1 MKMNMEQRRLTVT
14 VGLLVVFFSCIT
26 VNIYFPEA
34 TVKKTAEEIVDEV
47 RKNAEKDKDKKEKQ
61 AAVLPSSRG
70 ETFSFVPSAYAQQE
84 TTVSSPKIRALK
96 DSLRQRFPQLR
107 PFFEKGNIGEANNG
121 LVQVRDEGSLGLKDK
136 AALRALVKDEN
147 GDRDSLYAEVAKALN
162 IDSSQVPRIRKI
174 FAETW
179 IKNAQPGWWI
189 QKEDGAWI
197 KKQ

>member
-1 MKMNMEQRRLTVT
+1 MKMNMEQRRLTVM

-47 RKNAEKDKDKKEKQ
+47 RQGAVKDADKKEIKE
-61 AAVLPSSRG
+61 ALLPDSEG
-70 ETFSFVPSAYAQQE
+70 PGFSLLPLAYAQQE

-96 DSLRQRFPQLR
+96 DSLRQRFPQLK
-107 PFFEKGNIGEANNG
+107 PFFEKGNIGETNSG

-147 GDRDSLYAEVAKALN
+147 GDRESLYAEVAKALN
-162 IDSSQVPRIRKI
+162 IDSSQIPRIRKI

-189 QKEDGAWI
+189 QKEDGAWV
-197 KKQ
+197 KK